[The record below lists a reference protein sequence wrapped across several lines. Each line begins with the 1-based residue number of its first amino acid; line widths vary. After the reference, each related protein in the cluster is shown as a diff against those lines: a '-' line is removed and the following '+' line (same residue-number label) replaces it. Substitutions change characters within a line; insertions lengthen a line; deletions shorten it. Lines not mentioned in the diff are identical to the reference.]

1 MQGLQRHGAGSGE
14 FLVYIIFTLGLFALF
29 FGGEFIVR
37 GAVGIAQRFHVPP
50 LVIGLTIVGFGT
62 SAPELLVSL
71 QAALAGTPAIAV
83 GNVVGSNIA
92 NILLILGV
100 SAVITPVALVL
111 SRLRRDFAVM
121 IGATVLLWA
130 LVWGGML
137 ARVEGLVLVALL
149 VSYLALCLRQ
159 KAEAPAEGTHVAPLW
174 LSVALAIGGLITLM
188 LGARFLV
195 DSAVQIAR
203 AFEVSEA
210 VIGLTIVAIGTS
222 LPELATSIV
231 AALRKQSDI
240 AVGNILG
247 SNIFNT
253 LGILGVTALV
263 TPIPVE
269 PRFQGLDMGLAL
281 VSALLLLAL
290 AAGPGR
296 ISRAAGGGLLLAYL
310 AYLALVVAG

>member
-1 MQGLQRHGAGSGE
+1 M
-14 FLVYIIFTLGLFALF
+14 
-29 FGGEFIVR
+29 
-37 GAVGIAQRFHVPP
+37 PP

-149 VSYLALCLRQ
+149 TGYLALCLRQ

-231 AALRKQSDI
+231 AAIRKQSDI

-253 LGILGVTALV
+253 LGILGVTAIV

-281 VSALLLLAL
+281 AAALMLLAL

-296 ISRAAGGGLLLAYL
+296 ISRAAGAGLLLAYL